1 MESLRDIRGN
11 IKSIAATR
19 QIMVTMKMIAS
30 ARVKKAQRAI
40 ETARPFA
47 VKMRDMMESLRAEF
61 AEHDTSFENS
71 SLRWFCERRPADG
84 GKETVGLILITAD
97 KGLCGAFNTN
107 LLRLAAEWLRENR
120 DKRIRAFAVGKK
132 GRDFLRRLRGL
143 DIELVHES
151 VGIFPKVSFANA
163 ELLGAALAE
172 EYEKQGIAEV
182 TAIYTDFKSMMAQV
196 ARREEFLP
204 VACEAKPSGKA
215 YRDDFIFEP
224 GKQAVIESLIP
235 RYVKAQL
242 YRMMLESQAAELAAR
257 LNAMESAGQNAAGII
272 DALTLKLN
280 RTRQASITTELTEIV
295 SGAEALKS

>member
-11 IKSIAATR
+11 IKSISATR

-40 ETARPFA
+40 ESSRPFA
-47 VKMRDMMESLRAEF
+47 VKMRDMMDTLHAEL
-61 AEHDTSFENS
+61 AERDDTLAASPV
-71 SLRWFCERRPADG
+71 RWFCEHRPVT

-107 LLRLAAEWLRENR
+107 LLRMTADWLRANR
-120 DKRIRAFAVGKK
+120 GKRIRAFAVGKK

-143 DIELVHES
+143 DLELVHES
-151 VGIFPKVSFANA
+151 IGIFPKVSFANA
-163 ELLGAALAE
+163 ELLGEALDCD
-172 EYEKQGIAEV
+172 YEKNSISGV
-182 TAIYTDFKSMMAQV
+182 TAIYTDFKTMLSQV
-196 ARREEFLP
+196 ARREELLP
-204 VACEAKPSGKA
+204 VSAGQEEPAGR
-215 YRDDFIFEP
+215 RDDFLFEP
-224 GKQAVIESLIP
+224 GKQAVFESLVP

-257 LNAMESAGQNAAGII
+257 MNAMESAGQNAGGII

>member
-47 VKMRDMMESLRAEF
+47 VKMREMMESLRAEF

-84 GKETVGLILITAD
+84 AKETVGLILITAD

-120 DKRIRAFAVGKK
+120 GKRIRAFAVGKK

-196 ARREEFLP
+196 ARREAFLP
-204 VACEAKPSGKA
+204 LACSGESTKG

-224 GKQAVIESLIP
+224 GKQAVFESLVP

-257 LNAMESAGQNAAGII
+257 LNAMESAGQNAGAII